1 VRRYQGVP
9 AEISTEY
16 GSRSNVSNRMASR
29 RFTRLTTCGVVV
41 VVARYVNATFRTC
54 TDRHFALVVGGF
66 HQ

>member
-41 VVARYVNATFRTC
+41 VVAWYVMRVPDLHRFATLR
-54 TDRHFALVVGGF
+54 
-66 HQ
+66 